1 MNILLQTVIIFRTVL
16 LLHGD
21 AAISGCRRLEFISRV
36 SSIGQARF
44 LNFPPFLVVIISVR
58 PVDLRWFPYADIC
71 LLFVTF
77 VQKGEETHLAMTD
90 FDRTEKDITPMGG
103 FAHYGS
109 VNEDY
114 LLLKGCVMGPKKRVI
129 TLRKSLLKQVR
140 CWATRL
146 LRKCSNTALL
156 FACSWTPCKRGVH
169 VLEGL
174 LDLPR

>member
-1 MNILLQTVIIFRTVL
+1 M
-16 LLHGD
+16 
-21 AAISGCRRLEFISRV
+21 
-36 SSIGQARF
+36 
-44 LNFPPFLVVIISVR
+44 
-58 PVDLRWFPYADIC
+58 
-71 LLFVTF
+71 FVAF

-140 CWATRL
+140 CWVTRL
-146 LRKCSNTALL
+146 LRRC
-156 FACSWTPCKRGVH
+156 F
-169 VLEGL
+169 
-174 LDLPR
+174 

>member
-1 MNILLQTVIIFRTVL
+1 
-16 LLHGD
+16 
-21 AAISGCRRLEFISRV
+21 
-36 SSIGQARF
+36 
-44 LNFPPFLVVIISVR
+44 
-58 PVDLRWFPYADIC
+58 
-71 LLFVTF
+71 LFVAL

-140 CWATRL
+140 RWVTRL
-146 LRKCSNTALL
+146 LRRC
-156 FACSWTPCKRGVH
+156 F
-169 VLEGL
+169 
-174 LDLPR
+174 